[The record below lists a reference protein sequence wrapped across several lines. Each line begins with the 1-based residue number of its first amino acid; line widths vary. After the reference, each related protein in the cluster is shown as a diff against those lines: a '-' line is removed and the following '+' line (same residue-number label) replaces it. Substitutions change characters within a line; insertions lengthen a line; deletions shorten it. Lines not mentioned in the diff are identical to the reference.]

1 MISEQLK
8 LQLIGIKTRAELN
21 ECYDIL
27 KHVSHT
33 ITQSEKS
40 AFNVGDEVYWISNK
54 KKGMRIDGVITKV
67 MKKNVKVRVGI
78 NEWKVHPSFLR
89 HVEITQDDVNKLND
103 AISEAAKKIVA
114 NNESKT
120 FNVLTGEFE

>member
-8 LQLIGIKTRAELN
+8 LGLIGIETRAELN

-67 MKKNVKVRVGI
+67 MPKNVKVRVGI

-89 HVEITQDDVNKLND
+89 HTEK
-103 AISEAAKKIVA
+103 AEP
-114 NNESKT
+114 T